1 MTTNIQEQA
10 QESYNNALRDY
21 AQKATYLSQ
30 ATMISLMGIAA
41 IKDSLLR
48 SEGDTVPIGH
58 VLKKLDALQLEI
70 IKAREGEF

>member
-48 SEGDTVPIGH
+48 SGGDTVPIGH